1 MAESSAVGDI
11 PATDQAC
18 FDGFVLAVLAY
29 GVLLMLCIQVTQA
42 LLSRP
47 KRGRVFFGIVIY
59 SSILFLLTTIAVGGK
74 AKFAEMVYVVH
85 RDYPAGVEAYEREN
99 SGQWVNV
106 MSQICTTLI
115 PWFGDLFMMYRMMVV
130 WNYEWW
136 LLFIPL
142 PIYMARLGMSLLVM
156 IAQTQP
162 NSTRW
167 AAHVSTYNLTLYVL
181 CISLSFIF
189 TILIALRLHT
199 LRGTVE
205 KVMGKL
211 QASFYTSGTTI
222 FVESGAFLTLW
233 SFCYMV
239 TLASN
244 SWAQDIFLKPYPYIV
259 TITCM
264 LIALR
269 MSQDCAWTWDITV
282 ATASGVLEWKV
293 SSTRSIGLRRESDD
307 GSIAYGHNSNNFEKS
322 FSEEISTTGSH

>member
-11 PATDQAC
+11 LAIDQAC

-29 GVLLMLCIQVTQA
+29 GGLSMLCIQVTQA

-47 KRGRVFFGIVIY
+47 KRGRVFYGIVIY
-59 SSILFLLTTIAVGGK
+59 SSVLFLLSTIAVGGK
-74 AKFAEMVYVVH
+74 VKFAKMVYVIH
-85 RDYPAGVEAYEREN
+85 RGYSAGMEAYEREI
-99 SGQWVNV
+99 GGRWVHV
-106 MSQICTTLI
+106 MSQICITLI
-115 PWFGDLFMMYRMMVV
+115 PWFGDLFMMYRLMVV
-130 WNYEWW
+130 WNYRWW

-142 PIYMARLGMSLLVM
+142 PIYTARLGMSLLVL

-167 AAHVSTYNLTLYVL
+167 AAHASTYNLTLHIL

-189 TILIALRLHT
+189 TILVALRLHT
-199 LRGTVE
+199 LRGVVE

-269 MSQDCAWTWDITV
+269 MAQDRAWTWDITV

-293 SSTRSIGLRRESDD
+293 SSTRSIVLRRESDN
-307 GSIAYGHNSNNFEKS
+307 GSVVYGHNLNDFEKS
-322 FSEEISTTGSH
+322 FSEEMSTTGSH